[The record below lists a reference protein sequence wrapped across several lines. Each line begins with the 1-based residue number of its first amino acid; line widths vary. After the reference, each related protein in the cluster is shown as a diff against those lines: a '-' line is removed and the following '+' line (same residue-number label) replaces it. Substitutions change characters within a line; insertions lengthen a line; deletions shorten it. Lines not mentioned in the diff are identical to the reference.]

1 MIKKIVMNNG
11 EHMEKVV
18 IVGVRLEEVPINEFQ
33 DELEELKNLVSACN
47 MECVDSVTQNL
58 DRINK
63 ATYVGSGKV
72 EEIKTAIT
80 AFDAEGVVFNDELTP
95 SQISNLESILET
107 TIYDRTFLILEIFKR
122 RAKTK
127 EAQLQVEIA
136 TLKYSLPRLAGL
148 RKGLSRQRGA
158 GGGFAHGRGAG
169 ETKLELDR
177 RITDDKIHA
186 LERELLELKGQRKEQ
201 RVKRK
206 KQNMKVVSLV
216 GYTNS
221 GKSSTL
227 NSIIKYCNK
236 NASLKE
242 VMEKDMLFATLETS
256 TRLVDLNGGSFLLTD
271 TVGFVNKLPHD
282 LVEAFK
288 STLEEVMESDLIIHV
303 VDTNNPL
310 FEKQIK
316 VTNDVLSQIGVKNI
330 PVIYAFNKVDL
341 MTDYVY
347 IPNTYHEAIRISAK
361 EGININL
368 LIEMISKELYKD
380 YKEFKESISY
390 SDMKLFYDLK
400 KNAVNFKCEYTEDGI
415 NVSCLLSQQNFN
427 KYKKIRL
434 SE

>member
-380 YKEFKESISY
+380 YKEFKEIISY

-400 KNAVNFKCEYTEDGI
+400 KSAVNFKCEYTEDGI

>member
-107 TIYDRTFLILEIFKR
+107 AIYDRTFLILEIFKR

-347 IPNTYHEAIRISAK
+347 IPNTYHEEIRISAK

-400 KNAVNFKCEYTEDGI
+400 KSAVNFKCEYTEGGI

-427 KYKKIRL
+427 KYKKNKA
-434 SE
+434 E

>member
-1 MIKKIVMNNG
+1 MNNG
-11 EHMEKVV
+11 EYMEKVV

-63 ATYVGSGKV
+63 TTYVGSGKV

-107 TIYDRTFLILEIFKR
+107 AIYDRTFLILEIFKR

-236 NASLKE
+236 NANLKE

-256 TRLVDLNGGSFLLTD
+256 TRLVDLKGGSFLLTD

-380 YKEFKESISY
+380 YKEFRELISY
-390 SDMKLFYDLK
+390 NDMKLFYELK
-400 KNAVNFKCEYTEDGI
+400 KHAVNFKCEYTESGI
-415 NVSCLLSQQNFN
+415 SVSCLLSEQNFN

>member
-18 IVGVRLEEVPINEFQ
+18 LVGVRLEEVPINEFQ

-380 YKEFKESISY
+380 YKEFKEIISY